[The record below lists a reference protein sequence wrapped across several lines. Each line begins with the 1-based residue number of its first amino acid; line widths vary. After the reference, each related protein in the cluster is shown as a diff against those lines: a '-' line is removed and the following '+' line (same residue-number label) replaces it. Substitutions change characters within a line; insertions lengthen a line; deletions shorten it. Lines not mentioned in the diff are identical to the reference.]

1 MLLADAGRRGISS
14 AGLSLLLALLPGAA
28 AAGPQLIASF
38 EDAAGDATG
47 PGSYV
52 PPGDTEFT
60 DGDFDLR
67 RFAVKVDGG
76 DVLFEVTLGA
86 VIRRPVVTQRAQQTE
101 IQLWNNIYLQNID
114 IYVDTDPASSAGHA
128 VCIPG
133 RRVAFIEGRTWKKA
147 VVLTP
152 QPGPAR
158 SITEDALGKAAAAD
172 VIFAEGLQVS
182 GRTVTARVP
191 ALALGGPA
199 RKEWAYSVHVSGADW
214 DRSFSVFD
222 RVRGARELNAFTMQV
237 LPVPEAWAFG
247 GAPEGNAHPRVVDVL
262 LPPGTDQKAVLGS
275 FDASTFARVPFVSA
289 EPLAA
294 PVAAPKPAAPAPRPG
309 RILSVE
315 YIAGNMISIS
325 GAVDGLKPM
334 QFGQVLGADG
344 VTVARVV
351 IVQVLESGLV
361 ASPVENGESIKAGA
375 RVRFD
380 SPQGTH

>member
-1 MLLADAGRRGISS
+1 MAQAE
-14 AGLSLLLALLPGAA
+14 
-28 AAGPQLIASF
+28 PQLIASF

-67 RFAVKVDGG
+67 RFAVYQDGS
-76 DVLFEVTLGA
+76 DVLFDVTLGA
-86 VIRRPVVTQRAQQTE
+86 PFRRPAVTQRAQQTE

-114 IYVDTDPASSAGHA
+114 IYIDTDPSSAAGHA

-133 RRVAFIEGRTWKKA
+133 RRVAFPEGRTWKRA

-158 SITEDALGKAAAAD
+158 SITEDALGKAVAAH
-172 VIFAEGLQVS
+172 VIFAEGLQAT
-182 GRTVTARVP
+182 GRTIRARVP
-191 ALALGGPA
+191 SIALGGTA

-214 DRSFSVFD
+214 DRSFSVVD
-222 RVRGARELNAFTMQV
+222 RVRGTRELNAFTMQV

-262 LPPGTDQKAVLGS
+262 LPPGADQKAVLGS
-275 FDASTFARVPFVSA
+275 FEAGQFARVPFVSTQSTT
-289 EPLAA
+289 AA
-294 PVAAPKPAAPAPRPG
+294 VAAPKAAPAKPAG
-309 RILSVE
+309 RVLSVE
-315 YIAGNMISIS
+315 YIAGNMVSIS

-344 VTVARVV
+344 APVARVV
-351 IVQVLESGLV
+351 IVQILETGIV
-361 ASPVENGESIKAGA
+361 ASAVENRESIKAGA
-375 RVRFD
+375 RVRFEA
-380 SPQGTH
+380 P